1 MQLGVPA
8 QVNGG
13 AGRAGCVR
21 THPCQLRGVV
31 PTWRSPSIGPLATGG
46 RQLLSLLRGCAY
58 YLKMLGADRA

>member
-31 PTWRSPSIGPLATGG
+31 PTWRSPSIGPWAATIILSGVATFILAG
-46 RQLLSLLRGCAY
+46 SEESKA
-58 YLKMLGADRA
+58 A